1 MRDGTLETR
10 PRARRRAVVN
20 RALAA
25 NDGRAAGGPV
35 NRGETICRLR
45 SLCTAVCNAYPG
57 GVRGFRD
64 GALTLQGSTR
74 ARAIVTQRRPVYVRG
89 ALRDQTWR

>member
-45 SLCTAVCNAYPG
+45 SLCPAVRDAFQG
-57 GVRGFRD
+57 GVRGIRG

-74 ARAIVTQRRPVYVRG
+74 AGGIVTPGRPVYVRG
-89 ALRDQTWR
+89 ALRDRT